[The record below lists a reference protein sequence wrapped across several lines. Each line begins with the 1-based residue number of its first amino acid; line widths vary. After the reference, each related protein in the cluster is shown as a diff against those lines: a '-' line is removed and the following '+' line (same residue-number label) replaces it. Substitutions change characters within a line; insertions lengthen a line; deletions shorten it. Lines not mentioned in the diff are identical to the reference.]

1 MSLLRDVVTALV
13 VVVIVLLSLWTYG
26 GRWPPMVVVESESM
40 QHSNSYSSVGVIDT
54 GDLTFVRTLERSHGI
69 VTWAQGAKDGY
80 SRHGGYGDVIVYHKN
95 GLTSVTPIIHRAI
108 VWIEWNASAQGYD
121 VPTLGLVGV
130 RTGFTIRDLPS
141 YSMGE
146 REDIDL
152 WVNVSVIINNFK
164 TVSGRTPHSGYLTK
178 GDHNRE
184 VDQVSL
190 PAWTSLGTPPVAL
203 TRLVEPVE
211 RGWVVGVA
219 RGELPWFGL
228 IKLWANGQTKQHQA
242 PGNSGTDLGLTVAL
256 LLFVPMLFDVV
267 ATELRKRRPK
277 ERATGKSR
285 RRRGRDRE
293 PEPPKGPLQRLAAG
307 LRGVLPGGG
316 KGRAEGGQEE
326 DGGEEDGGEEDGREE
341 EASPTT
347 APTRPTRPSL
357 AARPGAGA
365 RPA

>member
-1 MSLLRDVVTALV
+1 MSTRGQLMSLMRDVVTALV

-40 QHSNSYSSVGVIDT
+40 QHSNTYSSVGVIDT
-54 GDLTFVRTLERSHGI
+54 GDLTFVRTLQRSHG
-69 VTWAQGAKDGY
+69 VVPWVQGEKDGY

-121 VPTLGLVGV
+121 VPSMGLGGV
-130 RTGFTIRDLPS
+130 RGGFTIRDLPS
-141 YSMGE
+141 YNTGE

-184 VDQVSL
+184 IDQVSL
-190 PAWTSLGTPPVAL
+190 PAWTSLGTPPVGL

-211 RGWVVGVA
+211 KGWIVGVA

-228 IKLWANGQTKQHQA
+228 IKLWVNGQTGQRSM
-242 PGNSGTDLGLTVAL
+242 PSNSGPDLGLTVAL

-267 ATELRKRRPK
+267 AAELRRRRPK

-285 RRRGRDRE
+285 RRRGRDKE

-307 LRGVLPGGG
+307 LGRLVPGRKGG
-316 KGRAEGGQEE
+316 PE
-326 DGGEEDGGEEDGREE
+326 DGPEGGEEASSAPARACRGRP
-341 EASPTT
+341 ALP
-347 APTRPTRPSL
+347 ARIL
-357 AARPGAGA
+357 ALACARPMI
-365 RPA
+365 

>member
-1 MSLLRDVVTALV
+1 MSTRSQMISLLRDVVTALV
-13 VVVIVLLSLWTYG
+13 VVAIVLLSLWTYG

-40 QHSNSYSSVGVIDT
+40 QHSDTYSSVGVIDT
-54 GDLTFVRTLERSHGI
+54 GDLTFVRTLQRSHGI
-69 VTWAQGAKDGY
+69 VTWVEGKKDGY

-95 GLTSVTPIIHRAI
+95 GLTTVTPIIHRAI
-108 VWIEWNASAQGYD
+108 VWVEWNASAQGYD
-121 VPTLGLVGV
+121 VPSMGLRGV
-130 RTGFTIRDLPS
+130 RGGFTIRDLPS
-141 YSMGE
+141 YSTGE

-190 PAWTSLGTPPVAL
+190 PAWTSLGTPPVEL

-211 RGWVVGVA
+211 KAWVVGVA

-228 IKLWANGQTKQHQA
+228 IKLWVNGNVRKESI
-242 PGNSGTDLGLTVAL
+242 PDNSGPDLGLTVAL

-267 ATELRKRRPK
+267 AAELRRRRPK

-285 RRRGRDRE
+285 RRRGRDKE
-293 PEPPKGPLQRLAAG
+293 PEPPRGPLQRLAAG
-307 LRGVLPGGG
+307 LKGLLPRR
-316 KGRAEGGQEE
+316 KGSPE
-326 DGGEEDGGEEDGREE
+326 DGGGEEE
-341 EASPTT
+341 EAS
-347 APTRPTRPSL
+347 
-357 AARPGAGA
+357 AALVRSRGSRSALPVRDLAGA
-365 RPA
+365 RPS